1 VAVLPEIDRQ
11 ILATWQVAMVTAG
24 RREGRR
30 EGRRVGRREQHRAVH
45 GVEH

>member
-11 ILATWQVAMVTAG
+11 ILATWPVAMVTAG
-24 RREGRR
+24 RREGGR
-30 EGRRVGRREQHRAVH
+30 EGRRERDRAVL